1 MLCLIICRVVVSCH
15 LRKFNTI
22 ITMTNNNNKK
32 CQRFWFS
39 FVSWA
44 RQKVAKTAACFQ
56 RRPSLLVEG
65 VADRFPEWNQT
76 SKAKECHTLK
86 SMGLST
92 WGWSM
97 IKWHHWQHH
106 EIDIMFS
113 PSFDFWVSLLF
124 ALANSRAFGEIQL
137 LRGLRNTLYF
147 SPTKWRNRKKAL
159 FCKVKWFRRG
169 VDTFIC
175 NLGCRH
181 AVTVSLKS
189 FSIWAP
195 NHLKDQKTHLFALAT
210 GEYSCHIIEMSTPTF
225 IHQAFS
231 SSLENPVPLDSFVW
245 LWTLALGF
253 MQIKQH
259 ILWMQPLSNKWL
271 SFMSHYHCHK
281 VHSVPVL
288 LRWGDALWD
297 EALVSTPWLSW
308 SREKHS
314 ECIKHVAFIDP
325 NGFKHPA
332 IQVLIY
338 SQHFTAAF
346 QIMTYFAIILPRSL
360 PH

>member
-1 MLCLIICRVVVSCH
+1 MKKPRETLRNCL
-15 LRKFNTI
+15 K
-22 ITMTNNNNKK
+22 
-32 CQRFWFS
+32 
-39 FVSWA
+39 
-44 RQKVAKTAACFQ
+44 
-56 RRPSLLVEG
+56 LLKRIG
-65 VADRFPEWNQT
+65 IDWNIGT
-76 SKAKECHTLK
+76 SKNSENH
-86 SMGLST
+86 
-92 WGWSM
+92 
-97 IKWHHWQHH
+97 
-106 EIDIMFS
+106 
-113 PSFDFWVSLLF
+113 
-124 ALANSRAFGEIQL
+124 ALNM
-137 LRGLRNTLYF
+137 
-147 SPTKWRNRKKAL
+147 
-159 FCKVKWFRRG
+159 FCKVEWFRSG

-231 SSLENPVPLDSFVW
+231 SSLENPVPLDTFVW
-245 LWTLALGF
+245 LWTLTLGF
-253 MQIKQH
+253 MQIKQYYH
-259 ILWMQPLSNKWL
+259 HPTIKQYIIDHQFLQWL
-271 SFMSHYHCHK
+271 SFLSHYHCHK
-281 VHSVPVL
+281 VRSVPVL

-308 SREKHS
+308 SQEKHS

-325 NGFKHPA
+325 NGFKHQA

>member
-1 MLCLIICRVVVSCH
+1 MKSILCFHRVSIFGCLFSLHWRIVAH
-15 LRKFNTI
+15 L
-22 ITMTNNNNKK
+22 
-32 CQRFWFS
+32 
-39 FVSWA
+39 A
-44 RQKVAKTAACFQ
+44 RSSYCVALETH
-56 RRPSLLVEG
+56 
-65 VADRFPEWNQT
+65 D
-76 SKAKECHTLK
+76 
-86 SMGLST
+86 
-92 WGWSM
+92 
-97 IKWHHWQHH
+97 
-106 EIDIMFS
+106 
-113 PSFDFWVSLLF
+113 
-124 ALANSRAFGEIQL
+124 
-137 LRGLRNTLYF
+137 F

-231 SSLENPVPLDSFVW
+231 SSLENPVPLDTFVW

-253 MQIKQH
+253 MQIKQY

-346 QIMTYFAIILPRSL
+346 QIQYDIFCNHPPEKSSTLSKFLGFCLVSLALLDRNMAPLAKLQESLTHDHILSAFLGIYMAPTCTYTIMFIHLLPFCVSQFSIYLSQYFSRSF
-360 PH
+360 